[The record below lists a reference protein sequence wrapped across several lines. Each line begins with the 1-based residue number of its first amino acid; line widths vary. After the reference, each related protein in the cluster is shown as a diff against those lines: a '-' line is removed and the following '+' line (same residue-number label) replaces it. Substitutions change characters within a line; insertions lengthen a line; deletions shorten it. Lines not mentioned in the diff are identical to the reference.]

1 MFGLDNKF
9 ERVKN
14 NRNEEK
20 ESENEIVLIKK
31 KR

>member
-1 MFGLDNKF
+1 VFGLDNKF